1 MLQRSIFYFIPKDA
15 DPSSRV
21 KMQQKLFF
29 WIFTTI
35 YHILS
40 GFGLFI
46 LFLLNPVDG
55 QLGRFVLRMFYM
67 K

>member
-21 KMQQKLFF
+21 KMQQKFIFL
-29 WIFTTI
+29 IFTTI

-40 GFGLFI
+40 GFGLFNI
-46 LFLLNPVDG
+46 SYFS
-55 QLGRFVLRMFYM
+55 
-67 K
+67 